1 MAHAPNLVGLF
12 EDWTMLLPCCRIEY
26 VLGVVMQHPQ
36 AIIGRPTAAGRID
49 NERVPIA
56 FEHLR
61 PFTNGHRDPFP
72 GLFRRPN
79 IIRILASS
87 WRGPNTHTRVLPD
100 PRDVARVANE
110 NLPFIPRFGIIVVPA
125 VENHPRVGRM
135 RWQDRV
141 NKITFVAR

>member
-1 MAHAPNLVGLF
+1 MVGVI
-12 EDWTMLLPCCRIEY
+12 T
-26 VLGVVMQHPQ
+26 V
-36 AIIGRPTAAGRID
+36 IGREIDKPTPI
-49 NERVPIA
+49 NEMQ
-56 FEHLR
+56 
-61 PFTNGHRDPFP
+61 
-72 GLFRRPN
+72 FRRPN

-87 WRGPNTHTRVLPD
+87 WRCPNTHTRVLPD
-100 PRDVARVANE
+100 SRDVARAPNE